1 MLLSGGTDTLADS
14 GAAAAAVARLRAN
27 GTIFRRVVVASAEW
41 LPQKGAKMT
50 ELRIDAGKAERI
62 ITQILRDE
70 KGIPPADA
78 VAVAVSIC
86 LRLAAAM
93 PTSPS
98 LDRYRI
104 IPREPPDGDVFAIAV
119 AKKLTEGKSELWN
132 ASQLWE
138 LVYNQG
144 RHLRAN

>member
-1 MLLSGGTDTLADS
+1 M
-14 GAAAAAVARLRAN
+14 RL
-27 GTIFRRVVVASAEW
+27 
-41 LPQKGAKMT
+41 KMT

-62 ITQILRDE
+62 IAQTLRDE
-70 KGIPPADA
+70 KSIPPADA
-78 VAVAVSIC
+78 AAVAANIC
-86 LRLAAAM
+86 RRLTMAM

-104 IPREPPDGDVFAIAV
+104 ISREPPAGDGFASAV
-119 AKKLTEGKSELWN
+119 AKKLTEGKSELLN
-132 ASQLWE
+132 ASELWE

>member
-1 MLLSGGTDTLADS
+1 
-14 GAAAAAVARLRAN
+14 
-27 GTIFRRVVVASAEW
+27 
-41 LPQKGAKMT
+41 MT

-62 ITQILRDE
+62 ITQVLCDE

-78 VAVAVSIC
+78 AAVAASIC
-86 LRLAAAM
+86 RRLTTAI

-98 LDRYRI
+98 LDCYRI
-104 IPREPPDGDVFAIAV
+104 ISREPPDGDDFAIAV
-119 AKKLTEGKSELWN
+119 AKKLTEGKSELRN
-132 ASQLWE
+132 ASKLWE

>member
-1 MLLSGGTDTLADS
+1 
-14 GAAAAAVARLRAN
+14 
-27 GTIFRRVVVASAEW
+27 
-41 LPQKGAKMT
+41 MT

-62 ITQILRDE
+62 IAQTLHDE

-78 VAVAVSIC
+78 AAVAANIC
-86 LRLAAAM
+86 RRLTMAM

-104 IPREPPDGDVFAIAV
+104 ISREPPAGDGFASAV
-119 AKKLTEGKSELWN
+119 AKALTEGKSELWN
-132 ASQLWE
+132 ASELWE

-144 RHLRAN
+144 RHLRTN

>member
-1 MLLSGGTDTLADS
+1 
-14 GAAAAAVARLRAN
+14 
-27 GTIFRRVVVASAEW
+27 
-41 LPQKGAKMT
+41 MT

-62 ITQILRDE
+62 ITQVLLNE

-78 VAVAVSIC
+78 MAVAVSIC
-86 LRLAAAM
+86 LQLTTAM

-98 LDRYRI
+98 FDRYRI
-104 IPREPPDGDVFAIAV
+104 IPREPPDGEDFAIAV

-132 ASQLWE
+132 ASKLWE
-138 LVYNQG
+138 LVYNQC

>member
-1 MLLSGGTDTLADS
+1 
-14 GAAAAAVARLRAN
+14 
-27 GTIFRRVVVASAEW
+27 
-41 LPQKGAKMT
+41 MT

-78 VAVAVSIC
+78 AAVAAIIC
-86 LRLAAAM
+86 RRLTTAM

-104 IPREPPDGDVFAIAV
+104 ISREPPDVDDFAISV
-119 AKKLTEGKSELWN
+119 AQKLTEGKSELWN
-132 ASQLWE
+132 ASELWE

-144 RHLRAN
+144 RQLRAN

>member
-1 MLLSGGTDTLADS
+1 
-14 GAAAAAVARLRAN
+14 
-27 GTIFRRVVVASAEW
+27 
-41 LPQKGAKMT
+41 MT

-78 VAVAVSIC
+78 VAVAASIC
-86 LRLAAAM
+86 WRLTTAM

-104 IPREPPDGDVFAIAV
+104 ISREPPDADEFATAV
-119 AKKLTEGKSELWN
+119 AEKLNEKSERWN
-132 ASQLWE
+132 ASELWE

-144 RHLRAN
+144 RHLRMN

>member
-1 MLLSGGTDTLADS
+1 
-14 GAAAAAVARLRAN
+14 
-27 GTIFRRVVVASAEW
+27 
-41 LPQKGAKMT
+41 MT

-78 VAVAVSIC
+78 VAVAASIC
-86 LRLAAAM
+86 RRLTTAM

-104 IPREPPDGDVFAIAV
+104 ISREPPDGDGFALV
-119 AKKLTEGKSELWN
+119 ARVVLEPHVPLDVRSFLVRAAREDDSHRACQLRRRLRLRDARGHEHEQKSWDEEQVSQRVLPSIPTAAGTES
-132 ASQLWE
+132 
-138 LVYNQG
+138 
-144 RHLRAN
+144 

>member
-1 MLLSGGTDTLADS
+1 
-14 GAAAAAVARLRAN
+14 
-27 GTIFRRVVVASAEW
+27 
-41 LPQKGAKMT
+41 MT

-62 ITQILRDE
+62 IAEILRGE

-78 VAVAVSIC
+78 VAVAANIC
-86 LRLAAAM
+86 RRLTTAM

-98 LDRYRI
+98 LNRSRLI
-104 IPREPPDGDVFAIAV
+104 SREPPDGDGFASAV
-119 AKKLTEGKSELWN
+119 AKKLTEGKSEPWN
-132 ASQLWE
+132 AAELWE

>member
-14 GAAAAAVARLRAN
+14 GAAEAAVARLRAN

-104 IPREPPDGDVFAIAV
+104 IPREPHPATISR
-119 AKKLTEGKSELWN
+119 LQWQKSSLKRTVSFGTR
-132 ASQLWE
+132 AFFGFKGSD
-138 LVYNQG
+138 
-144 RHLRAN
+144 LRAS

>member
-1 MLLSGGTDTLADS
+1 MA
-14 GAAAAAVARLRAN
+14 
-27 GTIFRRVVVASAEW
+27 
-41 LPQKGAKMT
+41 

-62 ITQILRDE
+62 ITQILCDE
-70 KGIPPADA
+70 KGVPPGDA
-78 VAVAVSIC
+78 VAAAASIC
-86 LRLAAAM
+86 RRLTTAI

-104 IPREPPDGDVFAIAV
+104 ISREPPDGEDFAIAV
-119 AKKLTEGKSELWN
+119 AKKLTERNSELWN
-132 ASQLWE
+132 ASELWE

>member
-1 MLLSGGTDTLADS
+1 
-14 GAAAAAVARLRAN
+14 
-27 GTIFRRVVVASAEW
+27 
-41 LPQKGAKMT
+41 MT

-70 KGIPPADA
+70 KGIPSADA
-78 VAVAVSIC
+78 AAVAAGIC
-86 LRLAAAM
+86 RRLKTAM

-104 IPREPPDGDVFAIAV
+104 IAREPPDGDDFAITV
-119 AKKLTEGKSELWN
+119 AKKLTERKSELWN
-132 ASQLWE
+132 ASELWE